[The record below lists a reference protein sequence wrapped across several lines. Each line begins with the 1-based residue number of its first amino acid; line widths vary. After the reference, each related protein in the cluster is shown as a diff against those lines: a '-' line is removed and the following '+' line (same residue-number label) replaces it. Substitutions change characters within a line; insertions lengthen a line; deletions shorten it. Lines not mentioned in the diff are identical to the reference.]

1 LSAVRNRTIVGISAR
16 KEAQTMRD
24 AGRIHVEVAVI
35 LMILVLAYAR
45 AAYLLV
51 AG

>member
-1 LSAVRNRTIVGISAR
+1 
-16 KEAQTMRD
+16 MRD
-24 AGRIHVEVAVI
+24 AGRIHVEVVVI